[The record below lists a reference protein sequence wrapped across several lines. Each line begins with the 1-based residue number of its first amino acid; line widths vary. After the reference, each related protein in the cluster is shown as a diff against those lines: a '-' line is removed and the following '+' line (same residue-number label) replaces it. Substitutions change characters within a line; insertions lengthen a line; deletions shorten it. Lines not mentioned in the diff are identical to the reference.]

1 MLFSDSYGSSLA
13 PLLLEQYSRIT
24 VVDLRFMPS
33 NMLSQYVDFEGADV
47 LMLFGAAVVN
57 NSSILK

>member
-1 MLFSDSYGSSLA
+1 
-13 PLLLEQYSRIT
+13 
-24 VVDLRFMPS
+24 MPS
-33 NMLSQYVDFEGADV
+33 NMLSQYVDFEEADV